1 MKSLAL
7 ISCLQKLQYLSFV
20 TTPKWWVCSILQP
33 FYMLQNYPGWLNCQ
47 QQTLLCLWPWA
58 RSGYYGNLPSDHPG
72 PVSAITKYTTTHS
85 QYCKIL
91 PTVFLHQPWKW
102 VDIWVFWVLTEQN
115 ISWDVWISLILW
127 AVAGWWGWVMS
138 HPEQRPSPASPHP
151 ALSFVVFQNREQQHL
166 SSSLPLS
173 PGTLLSGDR
182 MLCDLHVAGFHVA
195 QIRFLFWWPGHWL
208 SLVPA
213 FLSQEPV
220 RGNNLLRSLR
230 TRIQRAG
237 AERPGLG
244 CSPHTAGLYPGSLHA
259 AGKKWRWSPVRLWHL
274 LGSAHF
280 LLAPVFVPGEVL
292 VAPGLAWPQRHTC
305 KPPWPRLPSL
315 LSLIPHLTHHY
326 PSKPSSISHFLFDIL
341 KLSMLKCYHLFS
353 VKVSFSPYATNGD
366 NLSQKCKKW
375 YIDWRTKYM
384 FSDIV
389 SKIHYYWIVLE
400 SSNYQSYYHGMIL
413 LFTILDLNKSNV
425 TTTKYQVRLVWD
437 PPAMLCKLFATF
449 AKNKWVSSCIIV
461 ILLLKLARLKP
472 PKLSRHIY

>member
-58 RSGYYGNLPSDHPG
+58 RSGYYGNPPSDHPG

-208 SLVPA
+208 TLVPA

-220 RGNNLLRSLR
+220 RRNNLLRSLR

-292 VAPGLAWPQRHTC
+292 VAPGLAWPQRLTC

-375 YIDWRTKYM
+375 YIDWRTKYV
-384 FSDIV
+384 FGHCV
-389 SKIHYYWIVLE
+389 
-400 SSNYQSYYHGMIL
+400 
-413 LFTILDLNKSNV
+413 
-425 TTTKYQVRLVWD
+425 
-437 PPAMLCKLFATF
+437 
-449 AKNKWVSSCIIV
+449 
-461 ILLLKLARLKP
+461 
-472 PKLSRHIY
+472 